1 MVQLPNA
8 AKSGMARELC
18 LSQIGTRLGF
28 ALSAKFVRQLGFEA
42 AGQDCTGVLYSEHD
56 FSNICT
62 ALVNH
67 IGRVQLQA
75 QQAA

>member
-1 MVQLPNA
+1 MVQIPIV
-8 AKSGMARELC
+8 AKSGTARELC

-28 ALSAKFVRQLGFEA
+28 ALSAEFVRQLGFEA
-42 AGQDCTGVLYSEHD
+42 AGRDCTGALYSEHD

-62 ALVNH
+62 ALVTH